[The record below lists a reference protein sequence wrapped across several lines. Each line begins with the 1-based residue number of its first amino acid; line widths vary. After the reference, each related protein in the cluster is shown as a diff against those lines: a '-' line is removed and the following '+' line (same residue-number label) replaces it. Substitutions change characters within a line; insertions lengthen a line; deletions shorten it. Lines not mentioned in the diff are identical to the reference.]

1 MDSHKC
7 FADSDHDA
15 EKIGWKL
22 DHVVWDDKPVREDQK
37 EDGWDPESDEKDDE
51 AGENRSKYYMVEDDF
66 NAADRRLRRT
76 LLAEDMDPTVGWGF
90 DTDATL
96 GLGSFALGIPTC
108 KTWILS
114 SKNPSNTHS
123 FEK

>member
-1 MDSHKC
+1 M
-7 FADSDHDA
+7 
-15 EKIGWKL
+15 KL

-66 NAADRRLRRT
+66 NATDRRLRRT

-96 GLGSFALGIPTC
+96 GLGSFALGIPNHV
-108 KTWILS
+108 KRFYRVR
-114 SKNPSNTHS
+114 N
-123 FEK
+123 